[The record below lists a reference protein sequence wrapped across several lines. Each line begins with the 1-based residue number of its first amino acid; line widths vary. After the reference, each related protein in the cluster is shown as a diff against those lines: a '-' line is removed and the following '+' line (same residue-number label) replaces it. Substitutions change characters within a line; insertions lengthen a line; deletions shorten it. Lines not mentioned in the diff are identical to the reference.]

1 MNGIIVTIDGPAA
14 SGKGTLSKKIS
25 LDFNLFYLET
35 GIYYRALAS
44 LLHNKKNLDLELDAF
59 LVNLNKTEFIEF
71 VTNNN
76 KDLYTSK
83 IAQLASKFAKILD
96 VRKFIVNIQQETIN
110 SLDKKFNGI
119 ILEGRDC
126 GSVIAPEANVKIFLT
141 SNIETRA
148 QRRFDQ
154 FVKDGKN
161 ISYEKVLY
169 DLQERD
175 MEDQNREH
183 SPLLKPKDAI
193 TLDNTDNNL
202 EETINI
208 VKNIIFSNIPS
219 LKSKIQ

>member
-1 MNGIIVTIDGPAA
+1 MNNIIVTIDGPAA

-44 LLHNKKNLDLELDAF
+44 LLHNKKNLDLELDTF

-83 IAQLASKFAKILD
+83 IAKLASKFAKILD

-183 SPLLKPKDAI
+183 SPLMKPKDAI
-193 TLDNTDNNL
+193 TLDNSDYNL

-219 LKSKIQ
+219 LKNKI

>member
-1 MNGIIVTIDGPAA
+1 MNSIIVTIDGPAA
-14 SGKGTLSKKIS
+14 SGKGTISKKIS
-25 LDFNLFYLET
+25 LDLNLYYLET

-44 LLHNKKNLDLELDAF
+44 LFNNKKSFDFEPSVFIAD
-59 LVNLNKTEFIEF
+59 LNKTEFIEF
-71 VTNNN
+71 VTNND

-83 IAQLASKFAKILD
+83 ITKLASKFAKILD

-126 GSVIAPEANVKIFLT
+126 GSVIAPEADVKIFLT

-154 FVKDGKN
+154 FVQGGKN
-161 ISYEKVLY
+161 ISYKQVLY

-175 MEDQNREH
+175 TQDKNREH
-183 SPLLKPKDAI
+183 SPLKKPKDAI
-193 TLDNTDNNL
+193 IFDNTNYNL

-208 VKNIIFSNIPS
+208 VKNIIFSNIPN
-219 LKSKIQ
+219 LKNKI

>member
-1 MNGIIVTIDGPAA
+1 MNSKIITIDGPAA
-14 SGKGTLSKKIS
+14 SGKGTISKKIS
-25 LDFNLFYLET
+25 LDFNLYYLET

-44 LLHNKKNLDLELDAF
+44 LSNNKKISDFESSAF
-59 LVNLNKTEFIEF
+59 IKNLNKAEFKEF
-71 VTNNN
+71 VINNEE
-76 KDLYTSK
+76 DLYTLKISK
-83 IAQLASKFAKILD
+83 LASKFAKILEI
-96 VRKFIVNIQQETIN
+96 RKFIVNIQRETIN

-126 GSVIAPEANVKIFLT
+126 GSIIAPEADVKIFLT

-161 ISYEKVLY
+161 VSYEKVLN

-175 MEDQNREH
+175 MQDQNRKH
-183 SPLLKPKDAI
+183 SPLQKPKDAI
-193 TLDNTDNNL
+193 ILDNTNYNL
-202 EETINI
+202 VETINI

-219 LKSKIQ
+219 LKNKI

>member
-1 MNGIIVTIDGPAA
+1 MSIKIITIDGPAA

-25 LDFNLFYLET
+25 LDFNLQYIET

-44 LLHNKKNLDLELDAF
+44 LFNDKKKLDFEISTFIGDCD
-59 LVNLNKTEFIEF
+59 KTEFKEF

-83 IAQLASKFAKILD
+83 ISKLASKFAKILD
-96 VRKFIVNIQQETIN
+96 VRKFIVNIQKETIN
-110 SLDKKFNGI
+110 SLDKKYNGI

-126 GSVIAPEANVKIFLT
+126 GSVIAPEADVKIFLT

-148 QRRFDQ
+148 QRRFEQ
-154 FVKDGKN
+154 FVRDGKN
-161 ISYEKVLY
+161 VSYKEVLN

-175 MEDQNREH
+175 MQDQNRKH
-183 SPLLKPKDAI
+183 SPLKKPKDAI
-193 TLDNTDNNL
+193 ILDNTNSNL

-219 LKSKIQ
+219 LKNKI

>member
-1 MNGIIVTIDGPAA
+1 MNSIIVTIDGPAA

-25 LDFNLFYLET
+25 LDFNLYYLET

-44 LLHNKKNLDLELDAF
+44 LFNNKKNLNSELSDF
-59 LVNLNKTEFIEF
+59 IVNLNKTEFIEF
-71 VTNNN
+71 VTNNDQ
-76 KDLYTSK
+76 DLYTVK
-83 IAQLASKFAKILD
+83 ITKLASKFAKILD
-96 VRKFIVNIQQETIN
+96 IRKFIVNIQQETIN
-110 SLDKKFNGI
+110 SIGEKFNGI

-126 GSVIAPEANVKIFLT
+126 GTVIAPKADVKIFLT

-161 ISYEKVLY
+161 ISYKKVLY

-175 MEDQNREH
+175 MQDQNREH
-183 SPLLKPKDAI
+183 SPLQKPKDAI
-193 TLDNTDNNL
+193 ILDNTNYNL

-219 LKSKIQ
+219 LKNKI

>member
-1 MNGIIVTIDGPAA
+1 MNNIIVTIDGPAA

-25 LDFNLFYLET
+25 LDFNLLYLET

-44 LLHNKKNLDLELDAF
+44 LLHNKKNLDLELDTF

-83 IAQLASKFAKILD
+83 IAKLASKFAKILD

-183 SPLLKPKDAI
+183 SPLMKPKDAI
-193 TLDNTDNNL
+193 TLDNSDYNL

-219 LKSKIQ
+219 LKNKI